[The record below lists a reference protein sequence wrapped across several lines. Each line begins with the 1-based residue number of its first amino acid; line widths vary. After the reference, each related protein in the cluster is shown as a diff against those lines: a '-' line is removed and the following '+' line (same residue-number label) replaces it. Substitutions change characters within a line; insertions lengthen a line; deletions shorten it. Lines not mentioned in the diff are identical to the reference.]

1 MNLPILNLCLDA
13 NLVASRPFCAH
24 HRRPFFG
31 HLICFHPHLVLTT
44 MLSNTE
50 IDSLM
55 SEVRAMTA
63 VNNLNVI
70 VDRLVQLKNEAF
82 FALEKVS
89 SEAELEDIRVNFV
102 GKKGGVTTISQGMK
116 DVSPVARKSIGI
128 LLNAVRDAITGEIA
142 SRKEVLQNSIDAAAV
157 AGIDA
162 TLPGRPGQGIGS
174 LHPLTQIRDLA
185 VRTLRRMGFTLA
197 DGPEIET
204 EWHCFDALNTPTD
217 HPARNESDT
226 FYMPDGKLL
235 RTHTSSV
242 QIRTMETVK
251 SLPVRI
257 IAPGAAYRRDE
268 IDATHLSVFNQIE
281 ALYVDKNVS
290 LADLKGTLEYFFREV
305 FGPNTVVRF
314 RPHFFPFTEP
324 SFEIDVKL
332 EAKGKEARWIE
343 IAGCGM
349 VDPAVFAEVAKKRGD
364 TLFDPDQV
372 TGFAFGMGLD
382 RLAMIM
388 HGISDIRHLIENDVR
403 FLNQF
408 AA

>member
-1 MNLPILNLCLDA
+1 MLTELDSLKSEA
-13 NLVASRPFCAH
+13 LAS
-24 HRRPFFG
+24 
-31 HLICFHPHLVLTT
+31 LTT
-44 MLSNTE
+44 LTDE
-50 IDSLM
+50 AAL
-55 SEVRAMTA
+55 
-63 VNNLNVI
+63 
-70 VDRLVQLKNEAF
+70 EAF
-82 FALEKVS
+82 RIDYL
-89 SEAELEDIRVNFV
+89 
-102 GKKGGVTTISQGMK
+102 GKKGKLTALSAGMR
-116 DVSPVARKSIGI
+116 DVPVDLKKEVGAK
-128 LLNAVRDAITGEIA
+128 LNEVRDAITGELA
-142 SRKEVLQNSIDAAAV
+142 SRKEALQNAKDAEAV
-157 AGIDA
+157 AGIDLS
-162 TLPGRPGQGIGS
+162 LPGRPGAGVGT

-197 DGPEIET
+197 DGPEVET
-204 EWHCFDALNTPTD
+204 EWHCFDALNTPAD

-242 QIRTMETVK
+242 QIRTLETVK
-251 SLPVRI
+251 ALPIRI

-290 LADLKGTLEYFFREV
+290 LADLKGTLEFFFREV
-305 FGPNTVVRF
+305 FGPGTAVRF

-343 IAGCGM
+343 IAGCGI
-349 VDPAVFAEVAKKRGD
+349 VDPAVFAAVSKTRGD
-364 TLFDPDQV
+364 TLFDPEQV

-382 RLAMIM
+382 RLAMIL

-403 FLNQF
+403 FLQQF
-408 AA
+408 

>member
-1 MNLPILNLCLDA
+1 
-13 NLVASRPFCAH
+13 
-24 HRRPFFG
+24 
-31 HLICFHPHLVLTT
+31 
-44 MLSNTE
+44 MLSE
-50 IDSLM
+50 LDSLK
-55 SEVRAMTA
+55 SEALAALETLTDEA
-63 VNNLNVI
+63 AL
-70 VDRLVQLKNEAF
+70 EAF
-82 FALEKVS
+82 RIDYL
-89 SEAELEDIRVNFV
+89 
-102 GKKGGVTTISQGMK
+102 GKKGKLTALSAGMRDVPVEQKK
-116 DVSPVARKSIGI
+116 DVGAK
-128 LLNAVRDAITGEIA
+128 LNEVRDAITQGLA
-142 SRKEVLQNSIDAAAV
+142 TRKDALQAAKDAAAV
-157 AGIDA
+157 AGIDL
-162 TLPGRPGQGIGS
+162 TLPGRPGAGVGS

-197 DGPEIET
+197 DGPEVET
-204 EWHCFDALNTPTD
+204 EWHCFDALNTPAD

-242 QIRTMETVK
+242 QIRTLETVK
-251 SLPVRI
+251 DLPVRI

-281 ALYVDKNVS
+281 ALYVDKDVS
-290 LADLKGTLEYFFREV
+290 LADLKGTLEFFFREV
-305 FGPNTVVRF
+305 FGPGTAVRF

-332 EAKGKEARWIE
+332 EAKGREARWIE

-349 VDPAVFAEVAKKRGD
+349 VDPAVFAAVSKTRGD
-364 TLFDPDQV
+364 TLLDPDQV

-382 RLAMIM
+382 RLAMIL

-403 FLNQF
+403 FLQQF